1 MKGNT
6 CKNFTKALPILC
18 GVLLSVNINAKKSFE
33 EVGDILQYM
42 PTAAGYTAS
51 LFKKDPEGARQLT
64 RSTLVTAGLT
74 AGIKEAT
81 NNTSWGERPN
91 GGQRSFPSGHTS
103 LACSGAAFLNERYGW
118 EYGLPALA
126 VAGTVAA
133 SRVESD
139 KHHVRDVLAGC
150 ALSFIVNEFFV
161 IRPEYERFVP
171 VIGPKFIGFR
181 MKIDYTIPRRSR
193 RR

>member
-1 MKGNT
+1 MRTNIYNN
-6 CKNFTKALPILC
+6 CARVRLLLC
-18 GVLLSVNINAKKSFE
+18 GVFLSLNVSAKKSFE
-33 EVGDILQYM
+33 EAGDILQYV
-42 PTAAGYTAS
+42 PTAAGYS
-51 LFKKDPEGARQLT
+51 LSAFKKDAEGVKQLT
-64 RSTLVTAGLT
+64 RSTLATAVLT
-74 AGIKEAT
+74 AGIKEAVNT
-81 NNTSWGERPN
+81 TSWGERPN

-126 VAGTVAA
+126 IAGTVAA

-139 KHHVRDVLAGC
+139 RHHVRDVVAGC

-161 IRPEYERFVP
+161 IRPEYEKLVP

-181 MKIDYTIPRRSR
+181 LKA
-193 RR
+193 